1 LAAILRYAPEKP
13 RSPKKVLH
21 GSLVITPWW
30 DLLAAGSCVGQA
42 LGGGKPAVR
51 QSSNSMLYRIGI
63 LLLVLIGLGLL
74 WPSKARAVLGLAGI
88 IAALAAIGVLIVVLI
103 NLPASQ

>member
-1 LAAILRYAPEKP
+1 
-13 RSPKKVLH
+13 
-21 GSLVITPWW
+21 
-30 DLLAAGSCVGQA
+30 
-42 LGGGKPAVR
+42 
-51 QSSNSMLYRIGI
+51 MLYRIGI

-88 IAALAAIGVLIVVLI
+88 IAVLAAIGILIVVLI